1 MLRYYFSPL
10 FWAATI
16 LFLSSIPSKELP
28 DFSFWKL
35 FSFDKIAHV
44 VMYCI
49 FSFQVMK
56 SCVRQYANWT
66 LRYNA
71 AKVAAI
77 TSIVYGGLI
86 EVFQEYVLRDRHGD
100 WIDLIS
106 NIIGTFIGIWLFK
119 KVFIQYIR

>member
-28 DFSFWKL
+28 DFFFWKI
-35 FSFDKIAHV
+35 FSFDKLIHV
-44 VMYCI
+44 AMYCI

-56 SCVRQYANWT
+56 ACVRQYANWT

-71 AKVAAI
+71 ARVAVI
-77 TSIVYGGLI
+77 TGALYGGFI
-86 EVFQEYVLRDRHGD
+86 ELYQEYILTDRHGD
-100 WIDLIS
+100 WLDLIA
-106 NIIGTFIGIWLFK
+106 NIAGTFLGVWLFRWIFK
-119 KVFIQYIR
+119 QYIR